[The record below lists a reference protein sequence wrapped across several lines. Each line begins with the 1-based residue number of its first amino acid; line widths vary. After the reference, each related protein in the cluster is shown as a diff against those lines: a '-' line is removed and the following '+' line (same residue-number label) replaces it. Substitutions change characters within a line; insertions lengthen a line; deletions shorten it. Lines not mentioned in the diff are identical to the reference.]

1 MHITVT
7 ETLDEETLDT
17 VRLGLR
23 AHNSP
28 YIDPSQR
35 KPLAVFSQDDNDR
48 VVAGLTGETW
58 GNWLSVDW
66 LWVADSQRGCGTGRQ
81 VLLAAEQEAMARGC
95 RYVRL
100 ETFSFQARPFYEKLG
115 YQLQM
120 TLQNYPIEH
129 ECYFLTKTLIE

>member
-28 YIDPSQR
+28 YIDPTQR
-35 KPLAVFSQDDNDR
+35 KPLAVFSQDDSDQ

-81 VLLAAEQEAMARGC
+81 VLLAAEQEAIARGC
-95 RYVRL
+95 RFVRL

-115 YQLQM
+115 YRLQM